1 MFSDIVFVQKTNIEY
16 LKNESF
22 AYLLVYFSGTFDL
35 ISGERFVDASFW
47 LSDLVRQ
54 TRSGYVRRI
63 RIKIG
68 IN

>member
-1 MFSDIVFVQKTNIEY
+1 MFTYAFNQTLPLCAKDALI
-16 LKNESF
+16 L
-22 AYLLVYFSGTFDL
+22 YLLVYSSGIFDL

-47 LSDLVRQ
+47 LSDLVRR